1 MSDVPSM
8 KLRRLTAFVFVF
20 LSIALAWFLYSEPHV
35 RTYLCPACSG
45 FRQVAPRIYV
55 DQQATDAQIGAA
67 LQDLA
72 TAEGLVLDFYPERR
86 SDAVWLL
93 CLSGECGVRTSP
105 MPLAM
110 AYMNLFVFVYPEG
123 ATTTILAH
131 ELAHTELHQRVG
143 SNRRFFSQAV
153 PTWFDEGLAVYISHD
168 TRYLDVENGVVT
180 GCKAGNW
187 PQPPSDQRAF
197 RRFGATEAE
206 AIYTAS
212 ACLVIDWIDRH
223 GGAKAVISLLDEIRA
238 GDAFRE

>member
-86 SDAVWLL
+86 SGAVWLL

-123 ATTTILAH
+123 ATPTILAH
-131 ELAHTELHQRVG
+131 ELAHTELHQRAG
-143 SNRRFFSQAV
+143 SSRRFFSQAV

-168 TRYLDVENGVVT
+168 TRYLDVENGAVT

-187 PQPPSDQRAF
+187 PQPPSDQRTF
-197 RRFGATEAE
+197 RRLGATEAE

-212 ACLVIDWIDRH
+212 ACQVIDWIDRH
-223 GGAKAVISLLDEIRA
+223 GGAKAVISLLDEIRV

>member
-105 MPLAM
+105 TPLAM

-123 ATTTILAH
+123 ATPTILAH
-131 ELAHTELHQRVG
+131 ELAHTELHQRAG

-187 PQPPSDQRAF
+187 PQPPSDQRTF
-197 RRFGATEAE
+197 RRLGATEAE

-212 ACLVIDWIDRH
+212 ACQVIDWIDRH

>member
-1 MSDVPSM
+1 MPDVPSM
-8 KLRRLTAFVFVF
+8 KLRRLAAFVFVF
-20 LSIALAWFLYSEPHV
+20 MSIALAWFLYSEPHV

-86 SDAVWLL
+86 SGAVWLL

-105 MPLAM
+105 TPLAM

-123 ATTTILAH
+123 ATPTILAH
-131 ELAHTELHQRVG
+131 ELAHTELHQRAG
-143 SNRRFFSQAV
+143 SSRRFFSQAV

-168 TRYLDVENGVVT
+168 TRYLDVENGAVT

-187 PQPPSDQRAF
+187 PQPPSDQRTF
-197 RRFGATEAE
+197 RRLGATEAE

-212 ACLVIDWIDRH
+212 ACQVIDWIDRH
-223 GGAKAVISLLDEIRA
+223 GGAKAVISLLDEIRV